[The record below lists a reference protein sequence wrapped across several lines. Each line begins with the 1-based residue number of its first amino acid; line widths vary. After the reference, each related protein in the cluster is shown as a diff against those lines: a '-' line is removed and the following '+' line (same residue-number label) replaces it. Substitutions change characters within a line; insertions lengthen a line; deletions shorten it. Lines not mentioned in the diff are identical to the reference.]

1 MPTIL
6 TPQGWV
12 KVAPPPPRKRPVNH
26 DPKAVFRGPL
36 AYLACQRSKPPPLNI
51 GGGGNV
57 KGRAEFPYDL
67 SASPEKLRRQG
78 EVNARSKADRSVS
91 APVMHGGLHPR
102 DDDYD
107 EYDDEVEDIP
117 APEVQ
122 RRRPRT
128 PKSIEQPKPKSKSS
142 PQSQSRSSQHHS
154 HHHNDRPERRSHTS
168 SHSRAPSSPSSSSTS
183 SSSASSR
190 SSAPSSRSSASSV
203 SSAHSTKSYHRPAPP
218 GHSRRPSVPAAAP
231 AANPYYSMPRYDHY
245 PAPPGSMPMPMPIPM
260 HVPMPMP
267 AVPAAQPVSSGKG
280 SGGARSLSYSWYN
293 ATTPLKL

>member
-51 GGGGNV
+51 GGGGNI

-107 EYDDEVEDIP
+107 DYDDEVEDVP

-128 PKSIEQPKPKSKSS
+128 PKSIEQPKPKSRSTPFS
-142 PQSQSRSSQHHS
+142 YQLALPRTIQSQLEFDFELKRELQIQRSELALQRLERVQRTL
-154 HHHNDRPERRSHTS
+154 DKVLPPTRPA
-168 SHSRAPSSPSSSSTS
+168 RAQQTPLRARGR
-183 SSSASSR
+183 ASSKPVLLDASIR
-190 SSAPSSRSSASSV
+190 PLPSAAGFDAHAYACADAYASGAGGTTSLV
-203 SSAHSTKSYHRPAPP
+203 WQRQWQRKE
-218 GHSRRPSVPAAAP
+218 
-231 AANPYYSMPRYDHY
+231 
-245 PAPPGSMPMPMPIPM
+245 
-260 HVPMPMP
+260 
-267 AVPAAQPVSSGKG
+267 PVV
-280 SGGARSLSYSWYN
+280 
-293 ATTPLKL
+293 